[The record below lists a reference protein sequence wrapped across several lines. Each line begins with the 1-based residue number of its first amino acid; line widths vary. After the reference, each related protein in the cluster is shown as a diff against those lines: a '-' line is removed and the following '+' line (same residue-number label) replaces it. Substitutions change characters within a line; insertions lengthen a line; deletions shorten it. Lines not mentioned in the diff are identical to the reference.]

1 MYYLKPSGSL
11 PGALCIQKMIAGYG
25 RSLVFTVT
33 KLTTLLLEGVFMFAY
48 IWPIA
53 LVVVSSTLYQVCAK
67 SIPTDIDPFASL
79 TITYLVGAMA
89 SFILYFLINCSGN
102 LVQEYRHANWA
113 PVVLGLVVVSLE
125 LGMIFAYKAGWPVS
139 LAHTVPGPFVA
150 IALVAVGALFYHE
163 TITVHKLLGIAIC
176 LCGLAVMNR

>member
-1 MYYLKPSGSL
+1 
-11 PGALCIQKMIAGYG
+11 
-25 RSLVFTVT
+25 
-33 KLTTLLLEGVFMFAY
+33 MFAY

-53 LVVVSSTLYQVCAK
+53 LVVVCNTLYQVCAK
-67 SIPTDIDPFASL
+67 SVPADMDPFASL
-79 TITYLVGAMA
+79 TVTYLVGAAA
-89 SFILYFLINCSGN
+89 SFLLYFGLNRGGS
-102 LVQEYRHANWA
+102 LAEEYRHINWA
-113 PVVLGLVVVSLE
+113 PVVLGLVVVALE
-125 LGMIFAYKAGWPVS
+125 VGMIFAYKAGWPVS